1 MAASTLRKITYFCPP
16 EPKPSGGINY
26 LLRHSRLVNEL
37 SGGEVQSDIFF
48 IGPFASPPLFSR
60 EGLSIK
66 TDNVF
71 NRFTDLVVIPE
82 VIAPTWAPLA
92 AQQGVRYAI
101 MVQNGYYIFNNFPP
115 NVQVPPVYE
124 GAVAVLSTSNL
135 INETI
140 AKVIPSVADKISYVN
155 YSIDPNIFAPSAQ
168 KSDIVSYMPRKLPY
182 DSGLVI
188 RHLMARNLKGF
199 KFVQIDGLDQQGV
212 AKLLGSSKI
221 FMSFSNFEGFGL
233 PPVEAAM
240 AGNKVIGYTGQGG
253 REYWKQPLFEEIHA
267 GDIMA
272 FADAIEREV
281 LHQIA
286 HPDANAEAFQQPI
299 ADLAARYSVANERKN
314 LTAFVTK
321 MAVLFAKGI

>member
-1 MAASTLRKITYFCPP
+1 MANSMLRKITYFCPP

-26 LLRHSRLVNEL
+26 ILRHSRLINAL
-37 SGGEVQSDIFF
+37 SGGDVESDIFF
-48 IGPFASPPLFSR
+48 VGPFASPPLFSK

-66 TDNVF
+66 SDNVF

-82 VIAPTWAPLA
+82 VMAPTWAPLA
-92 AQQGVRYAI
+92 AQQRVRYAI
-101 MVQNGYYIFNNFPP
+101 MVQNGYYIFNNFAP
-115 NVQVPPVYE
+115 NMQVPPLYE
-124 GAVAVLSTSNL
+124 GAVAVLSTSHL

-140 AKVIPSVADKISYVN
+140 EKVIPSVADKISYIN
-155 YSIDPNIFAPSAQ
+155 YSVDPSIFVPSDQ
-168 KSDIVSYMPRKLPY
+168 KSDIITYMPRKLPY

-188 RHLMARNLKGF
+188 RHLMARDMKGY
-199 KFVQIDGLDQQGV
+199 KIVPIDGLDQQGV
-212 AKLLGSSKI
+212 AKLLGTSKI

-253 REYWKQPLFEEIHA
+253 REYWTEPLFEEIHA

-286 HPDANAEAFQQPI
+286 PPDANAEAFRQPI
-299 ADLAARYSVANERKN
+299 ADLAARYSVANEHRN
-314 LTAFVTK
+314 LTAFVSK
-321 MAVLFAKGI
+321 MAALFAKGM